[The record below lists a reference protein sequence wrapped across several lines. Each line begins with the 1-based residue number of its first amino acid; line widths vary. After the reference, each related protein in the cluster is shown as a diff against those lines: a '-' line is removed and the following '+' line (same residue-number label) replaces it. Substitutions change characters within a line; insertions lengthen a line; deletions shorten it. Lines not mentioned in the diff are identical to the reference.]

1 MSRSLFPYQ
10 QGSIEDQIMA
20 NENQGQEIQDVF
32 HISCQSIKGPGN
44 YIKLDAFADSLRREG
59 DNRLVNRYK
68 MQLLVWLTKT
78 KTGDLDE
85 IKQKQRFEAYFD
97 QIKHDGNLSEKSL
110 YKDVDFWNR
119 TYENA
124 KHSKLLIINHAYFLE
139 RVQDD
144 KAFAAKKVLVFDEA
158 QKLILNLEQFSR
170 RRVNVQRNWCKNLK
184 ST

>member
-1 MSRSLFPYQ
+1 
-10 QGSIEDQIMA
+10 
-20 NENQGQEIQDVF
+20 
-32 HISCQSIKGPGN
+32 
-44 YIKLDAFADSLRREG
+44 LDAFADSLRREG

-68 MQLLVWLTKT
+68 MQLLVWLTET
-78 KTGDLDE
+78 ETGDLDE

-139 RVQDD
+139 RVQ
-144 KAFAAKKVLVFDEA
+144 
-158 QKLILNLEQFSR
+158 
-170 RRVNVQRNWCKNLK
+170 
-184 ST
+184 